1 MGAIAMRVRFFLF
14 GKESTK
20 NTRHISIGC
29 SVMERKMGIEPT
41 PSAWEAEVLPLNYSR
56 KKLLYYMPFGVEC
69 QVFLLKKLSAP
80 EKTQRSESL

>member
-56 KKLLYYMPFGVEC
+56 ERKIYYIPFAGVC
-69 QVFLLKKLSAP
+69 QEIFKNISDSRIVG
-80 EKTQRSESL
+80 